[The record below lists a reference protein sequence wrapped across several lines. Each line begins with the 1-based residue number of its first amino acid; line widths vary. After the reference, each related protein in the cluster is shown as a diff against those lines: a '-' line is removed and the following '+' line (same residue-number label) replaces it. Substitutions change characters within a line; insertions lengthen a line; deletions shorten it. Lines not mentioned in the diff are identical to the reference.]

1 MRINKYLANCGVAG
15 RRACDKIIEE
25 GRVKINGKICKLGD
39 EVNENSDTVLVDGQK
54 VSLKSKHQY
63 YLMNKPKGYVCTVSD
78 DRGRKTVMDLLPD
91 GVGRI
96 YPVGRLDYDTEG
108 MLILTDDGD
117 LAFRLT
123 HPKNEI
129 PKTYL
134 VRVEG
139 AVSELELNKLR
150 AGVILDGKKTNKCTA
165 HIIETD
171 KKFTKINI
179 TITEGRNRQ
188 IRRMFESINK
198 NVDFLKRIKV
208 GDLGLG
214 SLERGKVRKL
224 TAEEIFYLTNL

>member
-188 IRRMFESINK
+188 VRRMFESINK